1 MWRRQSAPWGV
12 DSPLMVMKGDDG
24 ATGIDA
30 FRIRPIP
37 TILSGP
43 AASVAG
49 ALLCLKMINWMF
61 VGVGGTRTN
70 ICVIRRGKPEFRYV
84 AVRDHPRGR
93 RGHHPADISWT
104 RERSG
109 GRLKGAYRAVQ
120 RFPAPG
126 RYAARRLRGLPAP
139 QTAWG
144 DREAVRTHRFADE
157 PGRRIRRRSRQV
169 PFRFSTP

>member
-49 ALLCLKMINWMF
+49 ALLCMKMINWMF
-61 VGVGGTRTN
+61 VVL
-70 ICVIRRGKPEFRYV
+70 P
-84 AVRDHPRGR
+84 
-93 RGHHPADISWT
+93 
-104 RERSG
+104 
-109 GRLKGAYRAVQ
+109 
-120 RFPAPG
+120 
-126 RYAARRLRGLPAP
+126 ARRLLRKQDPAMPEDDQLDVRGGWRHPHQHMRDPPWQARVPVRRCTRSPPGPAGAPSGRHLLDARAQRWPLKGCVSRRPTLPSA
-139 QTAWG
+139 G
-144 DREAVRTHRFADE
+144 AVRGAPPQGAPCTAN
-157 PGRRIRRRSRQV
+157 GMG
-169 PFRFSTP
+169 